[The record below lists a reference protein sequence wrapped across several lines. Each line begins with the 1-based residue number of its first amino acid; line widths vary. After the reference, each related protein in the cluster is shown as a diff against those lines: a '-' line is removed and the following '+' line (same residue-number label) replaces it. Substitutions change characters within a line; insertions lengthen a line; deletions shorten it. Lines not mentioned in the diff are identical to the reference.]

1 MPLHTQAAAV
11 AEYMAAMRTV
21 PLETLSPPEFRE
33 AYLATRIPFDADLAE
48 VRDLDADGVPCR
60 LYRPHGERGGLL
72 VYLHGG
78 GWVIGD
84 LDTHDGICRS
94 LAERSGHAVLAVD
107 YRLAPE
113 HPYPAAVDDAVV
125 ATTWAAAHAPGLG
138 IDADRIAIGGDSA
151 GGNLAAIVA
160 QRRVVALRFQLLV
173 YPAVDLTMSQPSHE
187 ENRDA
192 PVLTRSVME
201 YFVGHY
207 VPDPSRR
214 SEPGASPLLVDDSA
228 LVGLPP
234 ALVVTAEFDPLRDEG
249 EAYASRLTAAGVA
262 ASAVRFVG
270 HFHGFFS
277 MLGILDDTEAA
288 HALTA
293 AMLRHHLG

>member
-11 AEYMAAMRTV
+11 AEYLAAMRTV
-21 PLETLSPPEFRE
+21 PLETLAPTEFRE
-33 AYLATRIPFDADLAE
+33 AYLATRVPFDADLAE
-48 VRDLDADGVPCR
+48 VRDLDADGLSCR
-60 LYRPHGERGGLL
+60 LYRPHDARGGLL
-72 VYLHGG
+72 VYFHGG

-84 LDTHDGICRS
+84 LDTHDGVCRS
-94 LAERSGHAVLAVD
+94 IASRSGHSVLAVD

-113 HPYPAAVDDAVV
+113 HPYPAAVDDALA
-125 ATTWAAAHAPGLG
+125 ATVWAHSRAANLG
-138 IDADRIAIGGDSA
+138 IDAERIAVGGDSA

-160 QRRVVALRFQLLV
+160 QRRIAPVRFQLLV
-173 YPAVDLTMSQPSHE
+173 YPATDLTMSHQSHE

-192 PVLTRSVME
+192 PVLTRAVMD

-207 VPDPSRR
+207 VPDPPRR
-214 SEPGASPLLVDDSA
+214 SEPEASPLLVADEE

-249 EAYASRLTAAGVA
+249 EAYATRLTAAGVS
-262 ASAVRFVG
+262 ASAVRFIG

-277 MLGILDDTEAA
+277 MLGILDDAEAA
-288 HALTA
+288 HALCGSV
-293 AMLRHHLG
+293 LRRHLG